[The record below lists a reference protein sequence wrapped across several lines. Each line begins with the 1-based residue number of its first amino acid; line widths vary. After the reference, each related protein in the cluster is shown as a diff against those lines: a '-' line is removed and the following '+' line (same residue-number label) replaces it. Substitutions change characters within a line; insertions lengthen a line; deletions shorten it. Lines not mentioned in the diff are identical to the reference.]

1 MKSTTEP
8 FGFGP
13 SSLDSISPELLPEN
27 RQLPKIRPDVL
38 EQPDAIQSFKN
49 GSMIA
54 PQSQGWEAQ

>member
-13 SSLDSISPELLPEN
+13 SSLDLISPELLPEN

-38 EQPDAIQSFKN
+38 EQPAAIQSFKN
-49 GSMIA
+49 G
-54 PQSQGWEAQ
+54 

>member
-8 FGFGP
+8 FGLGQDLWTQF
-13 SSLDSISPELLPEN
+13 SPELLPEN

-38 EQPDAIQSFKN
+38 EQPAAIKSFKN

-54 PQSQGWEAQ
+54 PQGQRWEAQ